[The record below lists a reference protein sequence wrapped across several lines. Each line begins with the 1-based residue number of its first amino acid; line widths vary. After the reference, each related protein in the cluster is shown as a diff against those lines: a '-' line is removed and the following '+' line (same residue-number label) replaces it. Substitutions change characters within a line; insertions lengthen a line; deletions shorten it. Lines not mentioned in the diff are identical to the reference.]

1 MQNIRKKDAGNTS
14 PKPQNQQHE
23 PGNTS
28 HEPKQIIVIGAGFA
42 GLSAAC
48 VLAKEGY
55 KVTVLEKNDQPGGRA
70 RVWEQDGFKFDMGP
84 SWYWMPDVFEN
95 FFALFGKKPSDYYN
109 LERLDPGYRVYFGK
123 DDVMD
128 VPAGMPE
135 LETLFESIEPGSSK
149 GLRAFLKQAAYK
161 YKVGMGEYVF
171 RPSHAI
177 TEFID
182 VNLIKKSF
190 SLQLLGSMSKHV
202 RKYFTNAKLIKL
214 LEFPVLFLGA
224 TPQNTPAMYSMMNYA
239 DLALGT
245 WYPQGGM
252 NQIVGAMVSLAGELG
267 VEIKLNTEVTKINT
281 ENKLADRIET
291 TNGLFKADFIIAGAD
306 YEHVDQHLLD
316 KKDRNYTEKYWADRT
331 MSPSSLLFYIGT
343 NKKVEGIQHHNLF
356 FDEDFEL
363 HAKEIYTTPMWPTSP
378 LFYVSCT
385 SKTDS
390 SVAPAG
396 GENLFFLM
404 PIAPGLD
411 DDDSIREKYFNLML
425 DRFKHITGNDIRD
438 TIVVKRSYALNDFK
452 ADYHSFKGNAYGL
465 ANTLAQTA
473 FFKPA
478 MRAKHIKNMLY
489 TGQLTVPG
497 PGVPP
502 AIISGQVAAMEA
514 MKILS

>member
-1 MQNIRKKDAGNTS
+1 MVNNKHIF
-14 PKPQNQQHE
+14 
-23 PGNTS
+23 
-28 HEPKQIIVIGAGFA
+28 VIGAGFA

-48 VLAKEGY
+48 VLAKEGF
-55 KVTVLEKNDQPGGRA
+55 KVTLLEKNDQPGGRA

-95 FFALFGKKPSDYYN
+95 FFGLFGKKTADYYK
-109 LERLDPGYRVYFGK
+109 LERLDPGYRIYFGK
-123 DDVMD
+123 ADTMD
-128 VPAGMPE
+128 IPAGMAA
-135 LETLFESIEPGSSK
+135 LEALFEETEPGSSLK
-149 GLRAFLKQAAYK
+149 LREFLKQAAYK

-171 RPSHAI
+171 RPSHSI

-182 VNLIKKSF
+182 LNLIKKSF

-202 RKYFTNAKLIKL
+202 RKYFKNPKLIKL

-224 TPQNTPAMYSMMNYA
+224 TPQKTPAMYSMMNYA
-239 DLALGT
+239 DLTLGT
-245 WYPQGGM
+245 WYPHGGM
-252 NQIVGAMVSLAGELG
+252 NQIVKAMVSLAQELG
-267 VEIKLNTEVTKINT
+267 VEIKLNTEVTRINI
-281 ENKLADRIET
+281 ENKIASSID
-291 TNGLFKADFIIAGAD
+291 TNRGVYHADFVIAGAD
-306 YEHVDQHLLD
+306 YEHIDQHLLD
-316 KKDRNYTEKYWADRT
+316 KQHQNYTAKYWDSRS

-343 NKKVEGIQHHNLF
+343 NKKIAGIKHHNLF

-363 HAKEIYTTPMWPTSP
+363 HAKEIYTTPIWPTNP
-378 LFYVSCT
+378 LFYVCCT

-390 SVAPAG
+390 TVAPPG

-404 PIAPGLD
+404 PVAPGLHD
-411 DDDSIREKYFNLML
+411 DESIREKYFGLML
-425 DRFKHITGNDIRD
+425 DRFKQITGEDIRD
-438 TIVVKRSYALNDFK
+438 SIIVKRSYALNDFK

-465 ANTLAQTA
+465 ANTLSQTA

-502 AIISGQVAAMEA
+502 ALISGQVVAKEA
-514 MKILS
+514 IKALKIHNL